1 MKKSG
6 DNLIY
11 TEENLAP
18 LLTREEEIKYGEYL
32 KSDNRELIDE
42 AREKFISSNI
52 RLVMK
57 IAHGYKS
64 FSSFSHED
72 IVSEGMIGLT
82 NGVEKYDVNR
92 GVKFSTF
99 ASFWIKQG
107 ILRAFQNKARVVRLP
122 VGLQQKMSQVKKYIE
137 EYEFKFNCRPTK
149 KILQNLFD
157 ISELMAF
164 NILNNSYAEF
174 SIDAPLNNDE
184 ADGCASRMDLID
196 DKGQKS
202 PSLQC
207 EDGDDQVLVKKY
219 LSRLK
224 GRERAIIIKRFGLN
238 DTDNMTLE
246 QVGVDLNLTRERI
259 RQIETIA
266 LAKLSHMVKEDGRTY
281 A

>member
-11 TEENLAP
+11 TEKNLAP
-18 LLTREEEIKYGEYL
+18 LMTREEEIKYGEYL
-32 KSDNRELIDE
+32 KSGNRKLIDE

-57 IAHGYKS
+57 IAHSYNS
-64 FSSFSHED
+64 YSSFSHED
-72 IVSEGMIGLT
+72 IVSEGVVGLS
-82 NGVEKYDVNR
+82 NGVEKYDVDR

-107 ILRAFQNKARVVRLP
+107 ILRAFQNKARIVRLP
-122 VGLQQKMSQVKKYIE
+122 VGLQQKMFRVKKYIE
-137 EYEFKFNCRPTK
+137 EYEFKFNRLPTK

-184 ADGCASRMDLID
+184 ADGCASRADLID
-196 DKGQKS
+196 DKTQKS

-207 EDGDDQVLVKKY
+207 EDDDDQVLVEKY

-224 GRERAIIIKRFGLN
+224 DRERAIIIKRFGLN
-238 DTDNMTLE
+238 NTDNMTLE

-266 LAKLSHMVKEDGRTY
+266 LAKLSRMVKEDGRTY